1 VACLWR
7 LRRGPRRATAFLYEG
22 ADLQLRMEISDSKP
36 RTWRFRDPTT
46 LFRHARNERERLQA
60 DNWFEV
66 P

>member
-1 VACLWR
+1 
-7 LRRGPRRATAFLYEG
+7 
-22 ADLQLRMEISDSKP
+22 MEISDSKP